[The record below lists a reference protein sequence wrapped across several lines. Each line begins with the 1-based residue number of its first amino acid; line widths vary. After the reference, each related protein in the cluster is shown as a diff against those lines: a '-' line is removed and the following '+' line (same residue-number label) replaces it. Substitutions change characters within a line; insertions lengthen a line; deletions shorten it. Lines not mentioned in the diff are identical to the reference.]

1 MYKRLAA
8 ISGTVAILAA
18 TLLASGSDAAA
29 RGGGRLS
36 VASDTGDG
44 PSRYAHSS
52 QVSPRAVRHAQRT
65 DFGITEYS
73 SSSAKSS
80 VPKR

>member
-1 MYKRLAA
+1 MYKRLAV

-18 TLLASGSDAAA
+18 ALLAPGPAGALPA
-29 RGGGRLS
+29 GGGS
-36 VASDTGDG
+36 STSAASKY
-44 PSRYAHSS
+44 SHLS
-52 QVSPRAVRHAQRT
+52 QVPARTNRQAHRT

>member
-8 ISGTVAILAA
+8 ISGTVAILAT
-18 TLLASGSDAAA
+18 TLLVSGPVGALPAGAGSSTSAASK
-29 RGGGRLS
+29 
-36 VASDTGDG
+36 
-44 PSRYAHSS
+44 YAHSS
-52 QVSPRAVRHAQRT
+52 QVSARANRHAPRN

>member
-18 TLLASGSDAAA
+18 ALLASGPDAAA

-36 VASDTGDG
+36 TGDG
-44 PSRYAHSS
+44 PYKYAHSS
-52 QVSPRAVRHAQRT
+52 QVSPRVVRQAQRN

>member
-8 ISGTVAILAA
+8 ISGTVAILATA
-18 TLLASGSDAAA
+18 LLAPGPVGALPAGAGSSTSAA
-29 RGGGRLS
+29 S
-36 VASDTGDG
+36 K
-44 PSRYAHSS
+44 YAHSS
-52 QVSPRAVRHAQRT
+52 QVPARTYRQAHRT

-73 SSSAKSS
+73 SSSVKSS